1 MKECLRT
8 LALCIALLAPA
19 QPAEAQ
25 SLRTLKTKNFDIL
38 YYNPTH
44 SYIIPHLGR
53 CSENA
58 LLYHRHLF
66 QYESEESITLL
77 LQDFSDF
84 GNGAAGV
91 NPRNLVSVG
100 LAPVS
105 TVFET
110 LPANERMNWIVNHE
124 MVHVVTLDRPS
135 KTDRFYRSLFA
146 GKVSPIA
153 ENPLTMIYSYLTAPR
168 TYSTRWYREGIA
180 AFTETWMAGGLGRAL
195 GSYDEMVFRAMV
207 RDSSYFYDPV
217 GLESEGTKVDFQV
230 GANAYLYGTRF
241 MTYLSYEYGPEKLLA
256 WTTRTDGSKAH
267 FASAFEQT
275 YGRSLEVGWNEW
287 IEFEHRWQR
296 ANLDS
301 VRVNP
306 VTSGR
311 TLSPH
316 VLGSVSRAA
325 YDAGRRSILAAIN
338 YPGQVPHIAMIDIDR
353 GSIRQLCEVKGAAL
367 YDVAALAYDR
377 EGGTIFFTTDN
388 NSWRDL
394 ESVDVRT
401 GRTTLLQR
409 DARIGDLAFNVSDRS
424 LWGVRHDNGY
434 STIVRIPPPYHEWNT
449 VHTWEYGEY
458 VFDLDV
464 APDGS
469 RLAMALVDVTGR
481 QRLIRMSV
489 DSLLQGHSAYEEL
502 FDFDTS
508 NPANFVFSDDGSSL
522 VGTSYYTGV
531 SNVFRYT
538 FQSRTMEVLSNAE
551 TGFFRPLPFSGDSLI
566 VFQYTGKGFSP
577 VMIPARPVEQVSAIR
592 FLGNETVERHPV
604 LKEWNVPPSGRIN
617 LDSLTVFTG
626 SYAPT
631 ENLRLVSTY
640 PVVEGYKDFLS
651 FGMRFNLADRILLHG
666 IDLTLSYTPNQ
677 LLPAVERFH
686 GTLQYRFSG
695 WRFRVAY
702 NSADFYDLFGPTKTG
717 RKGYAVGV
725 NYRKTIL
732 SNDPETMAYSISA
745 FGYGDLDRLPD
756 FQNVL
761 TSFNRFFSVGGRLNY
776 EYVRKSLAAVD
787 EEKGTRWGLAFYNN
801 TVRGSNFQLLGGT
814 FDIGTLL
821 PIDHSS
827 LWLRTAAG
835 KSFGGRTDPSAN
847 FYFGGFGNNWVD
859 RKEVKR
865 YREEFSFPGVE
876 INEIGGANYAKAT
889 LEWLLPPIRFRRFG
903 FADFY
908 CSWAHLTLFSMGIVT
923 NLDDSPTRTSAI
935 NAGAQLDFKL
945 ALFSSLESTLSFGY
959 ANAFRRSA
967 VRSEELMVSLKIL
980 R

>member
-1 MKECLRT
+1 MKER
-8 LALCIALLAPA
+8 LCIVALFLILRGLCSPV
-19 QPAEAQ
+19 EAQ
-25 SLRTLKTKNFDIL
+25 SLRTVKTKNFDIL
-38 YYNPTH
+38 YLNPTH

-53 CSENA
+53 SSENA
-58 LLYHRHLF
+58 LLYHRTLF
-66 QYESEESITLL
+66 QYETDEPITVL

-91 NPRNLVSVG
+91 NPRNLVSAG

-110 LPANERMNWIVNHE
+110 LPANERINWIMNHE
-124 MVHVVTLDRPS
+124 MVHIVTLDRPS
-135 KTDRFYRSLFA
+135 STDLFYRSLFS

-153 ENPLTMIYSYLTAPR
+153 ENPLTMLYSYLTAPR

-207 RDSSYFYDPV
+207 RDGSYFYDPV

-241 MTYLSYEYGPEKLLA
+241 MTYLAYEEGPEKLLA

-275 YGRSLEVGWNEW
+275 YGRTLEEGWNRW
-287 IEFEHRWQR
+287 IAFEQRWQR
-296 ANLDS
+296 TNLDS
-301 VRVNP
+301 VRTNP
-306 VTSGR
+306 VTHGR
-311 TLSPH
+311 KLSPH
-316 VLGSVSRAA
+316 ILGSVSRAA
-325 YDAGRRSILAAIN
+325 YDKGRRSIIAAVN
-338 YPGQVPHIAMIDIDR
+338 YPGQVPHIAMIDIDN
-353 GSIRQLCEVKGAAL
+353 GSIRQVCEVKGAAL
-367 YDVAALAYDR
+367 YDVAALAYDQ
-377 EGGTIFFTTDN
+377 ESGTIFFTTDN
-388 NSWRDL
+388 NNWRDL
-394 ESVDVRT
+394 ESVDVNT
-401 GRTTLLQR
+401 GRTALLQR
-409 DARIGDLAFNVSDRS
+409 DARIGDLAFNRNDRT

-434 STIVRIPPPYHEWNT
+434 STIVRIPPPYTDWNT
-449 VHTWEYGEY
+449 VLTWDYGDY

-469 RLAMALVDVTGR
+469 SLTAALVDVTGR
-481 QRLIRMSV
+481 QRLIMMSA
-489 DSLLQGHSAYEEL
+489 DSLLQGHPVYEEL

-531 SNVFRYT
+531 SNVFRYDVEEK
-538 FQSRTMEVLSNAE
+538 RMEILSNAE
-551 TGFFRPLPFSGDSLI
+551 TGFFRPLAFSPDSLI
-566 VFQYTGKGFSP
+566 VFEYTGTGFSP
-577 VMIPARPVEQVSAIR
+577 AMIPARPAEWVSSIR
-592 FLGNETVERHPV
+592 FLGNETIERHPV
-604 LKEWNVPPSGRIN
+604 LKDWMVPSSSRIN
-617 LDSLTVFTG
+617 IDSLTIYSG
-626 SYAPT
+626 SYSPT
-631 ENLRLVSTY
+631 ENLRLVSAY
-640 PVVEGYKDFLS
+640 PVVEGYKDFLA
-651 FGMRFNLADRILLHG
+651 FGMRLNVADRILLHG

-725 NYRKTIL
+725 NYRKTLL

-745 FGYGDLDRLPD
+745 FGYGDMDRLPD

-787 EEKGTRWGLAFYNN
+787 EEKGTRWGLALYNN
-801 TVRGSNFQLLGGT
+801 TVRGSNFQLLSGT

-827 LWLRTAAG
+827 LWLRTASG

-889 LEWLLPPIRFRRFG
+889 LEWLLPPVRFRRFG

-923 NLDDSPTRTSAI
+923 NLDDDPTRRSAI

-967 VRSEELMVSLKIL
+967 ARSEEFMVSLKVL

>member
-1 MKECLRT
+1 MFTFCAVLACLFHT
-8 LALCIALLAPA
+8 VAS
-19 QPAEAQ
+19 Q
-25 SLRTLKTKNFDIL
+25 SLRTVGTNNVTLL

-53 CSENA
+53 SSENA
-58 LLYHRHLF
+58 LLFHQSLF
-66 QYESEESITLL
+66 QYQTDEPITVL

-110 LPANERMNWIVNHE
+110 LPANERMNWIMNHE
-124 MVHVVTLDRPS
+124 MVHIVTLDRAS
-135 KTDRFYRSLFA
+135 NTDRFYRSLFS

-153 ENPLTMIYSYLTAPR
+153 ENPMTMLYSYLTAPR

-207 RDSSYFYDPV
+207 RDGSTFYDPV

-241 MTYLSYEYGPEKLLA
+241 MTYLAYEHGPERLLQ
-256 WTTRTDGSKAH
+256 WTTRNDSSKPH
-267 FASAFEQT
+267 FAAAFEQT
-275 YGRSLEVGWNEW
+275 YGLPLEEGWNRW
-287 IEFEHRWQR
+287 VAFEQRWQR

-301 VRVNP
+301 VRQHP
-306 VTSGR
+306 VSFGR
-311 TLSPH
+311 LISSA
-316 VLGSVSRAA
+316 VLGSVSRTA
-325 YDAGRRSILAAIN
+325 YDPARRSIIAAVN
-338 YPGQVPHIAMIDIDR
+338 YPGQVPHIAEINIDD
-353 GSIRQLCEVKGAAL
+353 GSIRQVCEVKGAAL
-367 YDVAALAYDR
+367 YDVAALAYDG
-377 EGGTIFFTTDN
+377 ETGTVFFTSDN

-394 ESVDVRT
+394 ESVNLNT

-409 DARIGDLAFNVSDRS
+409 DARIGDLAFNKIDRS

-434 STIVRIPPPYHEWNT
+434 STIVRIPPPYTDWNT
-449 VHTWEYGEY
+449 VLTWDYGDY
-458 VFDLDV
+458 VFDLDI

-469 RLAMALVDVTGR
+469 SLSAALADVTGR
-481 QRLIRMSV
+481 QRLIKMST
-489 DSLLQGHSAYEEL
+489 DSLLQGHVKYDEL

-508 NPANFVFSDDGSSL
+508 NPANFVFSTDGSSL
-522 VGTSYYTGV
+522 LGTSYYTGV
-531 SNVFRYT
+531 SNVFRYDLE
-538 FQSRTMEVLSNAE
+538 SRRMEILSNAE
-551 TGFFRPLPFSGDSLI
+551 TGFFRPLPLSHDSLI
-566 VFQYTGKGFSP
+566 VFQYTGTGFSP
-577 VMIPARPVEQVSAIR
+577 MVVTTQPVARVSSIR

-604 LKEWNVPPSGRIN
+604 LKDWIVPSPNRIN
-617 LDSLTVFTG
+617 LDSLTVYSG
-626 SYAPT
+626 SYSPV
-631 ENLRLVSTY
+631 ENLRLVSAY
-640 PVVEGYKDFLS
+640 PVIEGYKDFMA

-677 LLPAVERFH
+677 LIRPAERFH
-686 GTLQYRFSG
+686 GTLHYRFSG
-695 WRFRVAY
+695 WRFRFAY
-702 NSADFYDLFGPTKTG
+702 NSADFYDLFGPTKVS

-732 SNDPETMAYSISA
+732 SNDPETMAYSFSA
-745 FGYGDLDRLPD
+745 FGYGDLERLPD

-761 TSFNRFFSVGGRLNY
+761 APFNRIFSVSGRLNY
-776 EYVRKSLAAVD
+776 DYVRKSLAAVD
-787 EEKGTRWGLAFYNN
+787 DEKGTRWGLAVSNN
-801 TVRGSNFQLLGGT
+801 TVQGRQYQLLNGT
-814 FDIGTLL
+814 FDGGWLL
-821 PIDHSS
+821 PINHSS
-827 LWLRTAAG
+827 IWIRTAAG
-835 KSFGGRTDPSAN
+835 KSFGSRSDPSAN

-865 YREEFSFPGVE
+865 FREEFSFPGIE

-903 FADFY
+903 SGDFY
-908 CSWAHLTLFSMGIVT
+908 CSWAHVTLFSMGLVT
-923 NLDDSPTRTSAI
+923 NLDDAPTRTTAV

-959 ANAFRRSA
+959 AGAFRRGA
-967 VRSEELMVSLKIL
+967 TRSGELMVSLKIL